1 MIEHYDL
8 FWLAPLY
15 GIRLYCCCSNCHWF
29 WYLSTSLSSYIPF
42 FFFWQKF
49 YSFFVCPYF
58 CNLLYYCLGLLK
70 CTPSYAVEFKSST
83 SCFVTVHIFYVNFF
97 FIIVLVLFDSITSC
111 RGSRLLLKAKIAL
124 FISVINDG
132 WLLAKNNLS
141 YMLGVAAYGTNM
153 VNIIK
158 LVWPKFL
165 SLKAMA
171 PPKLKFDNTA
181 SSPFCGQAA
190 VD

>member
-8 FWLAPLY
+8 FWLAPLC

-83 SCFVTVHIFYVNFF
+83 SCFVTVHFFYVNFF
-97 FIIVLVLFDSITSC
+97 FIIVLVLFDSITSVEVQ
-111 RGSRLLLKAKIAL
+111 GFYSK
-124 FISVINDG
+124 
-132 WLLAKNNLS
+132 
-141 YMLGVAAYGTNM
+141 
-153 VNIIK
+153 
-158 LVWPKFL
+158 
-165 SLKAMA
+165 
-171 PPKLKFDNTA
+171 PKLLC
-181 SSPFCGQAA
+181 SSVLSRTDGCWQKIICHICLALRPMAQIWLI
-190 VD
+190 